1 MNLRDFNQV
10 LFEQYNLLENVKE
23 LSSPLLV
30 SSNNEYLNNM
40 KNSSHRIFYIGQ
52 ETNGWVNDYNNDSK
66 IDVNLLEDIYL
77 EVLKRKNNR
86 EFFRFLNNFSSMPY
100 DNVVWTNVLL
110 AGKKYGVGYPKI
122 TDKLQELSLENLIFL
137 YKYFKPDITLFVSG
151 PNNPYYEIVKSF
163 LEAINSKIDN
173 YPTITNPVINNKEK
187 NIFWTYHPNYLNRA
201 HLKEKV
207 LNIIKTSN

>member
-1 MNLRDFNQV
+1 MILSDFNCE
-10 LFEQYNLLENVKE
+10 LFEQYNKIENVSE

-30 SSNNEYLNNM
+30 SSDKDYLNNI
-40 KNSSHRIFYIGQ
+40 KNSNYKVLYVGQ
-52 ETNGWVNDYNNDSK
+52 ETNGWVNDYKCNIN
-66 IDVNLLEDIYL
+66 VNLLENIYL
-77 EVLKRKNNR
+77 EVLKRKNSR

>member
-1 MNLRDFNQV
+1 MILSDFNCE
-10 LFEQYNLLENVKE
+10 LFEQYNKIENVSE

-30 SSNNEYLNNM
+30 SSDKDYLNNI
-40 KNSSHRIFYIGQ
+40 KNSNYKVLYVGQ
-52 ETNGWVNDYNNDSK
+52 ETNGWVNDYKCNIN
-66 IDVNLLEDIYL
+66 VNLLENIYL
-77 EVLKRKNNR
+77 EVLKRKNSR

-207 LNIIKTSN
+207 LIIIKTSN